1 MDRITTTPT
10 TLEVAEPIWDKVS
23 REIDVLSAGL
33 LGVPQAAESAVFEHP
48 LRTGGQFLMGAGL
61 STALNLAAQS
71 QRGWLRL
78 GGRAAAIGLGV
89 IALRELGGYINET
102 YRVADDTWRS
112 PVNLEINREKSRAN
126 LAPFIVESAVMMGG
140 AHTAARL
147 QARFM
152 SGALET
158 RLPMRSGEPLPAY
171 TSDGF
176 LPPGIHKTTW
186 AEFAERYG
194 GSPRRQ
200 ELLRNMEMLMREL
213 RKHEG
218 GDRVFVGGSFVTN
231 KPVPND
237 FDMTWRVSG
246 QQLGVLQ
253 KKSPILTNRTLQKDT
268 LGGQLM
274 ATYPNSPGDGV
285 LGFLQKSRANRPIGV
300 VEIELSSLPA
310 DRAPS
315 LLQRGSKLLE
325 NLPSWMKLGW
335 LRSKE
340 S

>member
-126 LAPFIVESAVMMGG
+126 LAPIIVESAVMMGG

-158 RLPMRSGEPLPAY
+158 RLPMRSDEPLPAY

-176 LPPGIHKTTW
+176 LPPGIHK
-186 AEFAERYG
+186 ARPAG
-194 GSPRRQ
+194 K
-200 ELLRNMEMLMREL
+200 N
-213 RKHEG
+213 